1 MVKFVWV
8 IKLGGNSMKVYFHE
22 LSDAEFEQAIKDKKR
37 YSDFLQ
43 PDWCN
48 YHEALSFNMGCWL
61 LTERSIKSIE
71 DCKNCELC
79 RKHEKYKTN
88 KERRIFRNSTE

>member
-1 MVKFVWV
+1 
-8 IKLGGNSMKVYFHE
+8 MKVYFHE

-79 RKHEKYKTN
+79 RKHKKYKTN